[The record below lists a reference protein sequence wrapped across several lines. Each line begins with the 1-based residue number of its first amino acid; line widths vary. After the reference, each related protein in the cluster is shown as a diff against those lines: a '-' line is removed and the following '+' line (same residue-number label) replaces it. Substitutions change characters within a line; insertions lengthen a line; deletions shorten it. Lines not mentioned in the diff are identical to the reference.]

1 MIFYVP
7 KLFDLLEQLFWF
19 DWAMT
24 DTMNVTT
31 TPIAIAAAAFL

>member
-7 KLFDLLEQLFWF
+7 KLFDLLEQLLWS
-19 DWAMT
+19 DWPMT
-24 DTMNVTT
+24 DTMM